1 VTSKTSQLSAE
12 NLKEAGI
19 KSLQNASEL
28 VQEARILYEHKCWSR
43 AVFLCCISGEEL
55 GKSFMTLS
63 AVVNQMTGKF
73 NEKRYRERFRSHGE
87 KTGSMNFF
95 EDVFVSSSDL
105 PIHPREIDRAT
116 KMTERIKLASLY
128 GDYYG
133 TEPHKPSELITEKLA
148 AEALRLA
155 ENRVEY
161 FTKRVRPMFD
171 HVLEINPEKM
181 ICLQA
186 EILGTSDIQV
196 DS

>member
-1 VTSKTSQLSAE
+1 MKSKTSQLSAE

-28 VQEARILYEHKCWSR
+28 VREARILYDHKCWSR

-73 NEKRYRERFRSHGE
+73 DEKRYRERFRNHGE
-87 KTGSMNFF
+87 KTGSLNFF
-95 EDVFVSSSDL
+95 EGVFVSPSDL
-105 PIHPREIDRAT
+105 PIQPEEIDQAT
-116 KMTERIKLASLY
+116 RMTERVKLASLY
-128 GDYYG
+128 CDYYG

-148 AEALRLA
+148 AETLKLG
-155 ENRVEY
+155 ENRVEH

-171 HVLEINPEKM
+171 HVLEIDPEKVM
-181 ICLQA
+181 RLQS
-186 EILGTSDIQV
+186 EILGTTDTQV
-196 DS
+196 NP